1 MSIFWYSKDKE
12 KEGKN
17 STTTNTTTKE
27 NLISTGPSSS
37 STSSISSSG
46 SSGGS
51 TAGGYNGNNDGSS
64 GSSSSRT
71 SRVSK
76 DVDIEIDNLSV
87 RSDVLLEIATFL
99 ARRWSGIDDATV
111 IISRERKTATNIE
124 KRKITLPELDYFY
137 GNLFQKYRQWRTL
150 LWYESMR
157 LKYSFKI
164 YDTDIAFGYIFNII
178 ETKRVEIL
186 GLNEW
191 RGMINEII
199 FYEALTGNNKPMLN
213 SLHGKTKIIEAFS
226 QFFLTGFIKGEI
238 FGGENERIQKAS
250 EYAKEMIKDYIKNY
264 KKSDNNKNKVNHSFG
279 DPTTDQKWLENE
291 TRQVIKILQI
301 DSLMSIPPIPL
312 MMPKSKFGISMTR
325 EEILDQIEKIV
336 KLKTKDIEIEKV
348 KKDIEQGKEIREEF
362 KVIVKES
369 KKSDNKGYETIENLA
384 ITIPDNDLDVDESK
398 IYDYNLINKVK
409 TALKEW
415 KSGWKENYDYQGE
428 ELEVENYIER
438 HQKVFIN
445 DKKVSINIKI
455 SILLDLSSS
464 IEDNEIEYK
473 KAAVALCE
481 GLEYLGIKFSV
492 YAFNTESRS
501 IKCWII
507 KPQGVRWGSI
517 YAKRLM
523 KVKPLGGTPLAE
535 VYGILQPTISSFKP
549 DIFVTLTDG
558 EPSDMNAVRKTV
570 LAYKRYG
577 IKMIAIG
584 LGSDVNDAV
593 GIGHNLKYLEYE
605 KALSLS
611 KKRLQDLPKKVLGL
625 LATE

>member
-27 NLISTGPSSS
+27 NLIPTGL
-37 STSSISSSG
+37 
-46 SSGGS
+46 
-51 TAGGYNGNNDGSS
+51 
-64 GSSSSRT
+64 SSSRT

-76 DVDIEIDNLSV
+76 DVDIEIDNLSI
-87 RSDVLLEIATFL
+87 RNDVLLEIATFL
-99 ARRWSGIDDATV
+99 ARRWSDRDDATV
-111 IISRERKTATNIE
+111 IISREQKTATNIE

-191 RGMINEII
+191 RGMINEVI

-264 KKSDNNKNKVNHSFG
+264 KKSDKNKNKVNYSFG
-279 DPTTDQKWLENE
+279 DPATDQKWLENE

-384 ITIPDNDLDVDESK
+384 ITIPDNDLDVDENK

-415 KSGWKENYDYQGE
+415 KSGWKENYDDQGE

-593 GIGHNLKYLEYE
+593 GIGHNLKYLDYE

>member
-27 NLISTGPSSS
+27 NLIPTGL
-37 STSSISSSG
+37 
-46 SSGGS
+46 
-51 TAGGYNGNNDGSS
+51 
-64 GSSSSRT
+64 SSSRT

-76 DVDIEIDNLSV
+76 DVDIEIDNLSI
-87 RSDVLLEIATFL
+87 RNDVLLEIATFL
-99 ARRWSGIDDATV
+99 TRRWSDRDDATV
-111 IISRERKTATNIE
+111 IISREQKTATNIE

-191 RGMINEII
+191 RGMINEVI

-264 KKSDNNKNKVNHSFG
+264 KKSDKNKNKVNYSFG
-279 DPTTDQKWLENE
+279 DPATDQKWLENE

-348 KKDIEQGKEIREEF
+348 KKDIEQGKEIRDEF

-415 KSGWKENYDYQGE
+415 KSGWKENYDDQGE

-464 IEDNEIEYK
+464 VEDNEIEYK

-593 GIGHNLKYLEYE
+593 GIGHNLKYLDYE

>member
-27 NLISTGPSSS
+27 NLIPTGL
-37 STSSISSSG
+37 
-46 SSGGS
+46 
-51 TAGGYNGNNDGSS
+51 
-64 GSSSSRT
+64 SSSRT

-76 DVDIEIDNLSV
+76 DVDIEIDNLSI
-87 RSDVLLEIATFL
+87 RNDVLLEIATFL
-99 ARRWSGIDDATV
+99 ARRWSDRDDATV
-111 IISRERKTATNIE
+111 IISREQKTATNIE

-191 RGMINEII
+191 RGMINEVI

-264 KKSDNNKNKVNHSFG
+264 KKSDKNKNKVNYSFG
-279 DPTTDQKWLENE
+279 DPATDQKWLENE

-348 KKDIEQGKEIREEF
+348 KKDIEQGKEIRDEF

-384 ITIPDNDLDVDESK
+384 ITIPDNDLDVDENK

-415 KSGWKENYDYQGE
+415 KSGWKENYDDQGE

-593 GIGHNLKYLEYE
+593 GIGHNLKYLDYE